1 MRDLHTAVWGTYS
14 ERIHTKKIIRILY
27 VYELPFFNTPQIY
40 VYVRVCMT
48 ALIYTSY
55 KIKYLQTYIYH
66 MKFVVYVSLVDIYVM
81 FCCNMF
87 IYFIP
92 LK

>member
-1 MRDLHTAVWGTYS
+1 M
-14 ERIHTKKIIRILY
+14 
-27 VYELPFFNTPQIY
+27 YELLFFYTPQIY
-40 VYVRVCMT
+40 VYVCVCMT

-66 MKFVVYVSLVDIYVM
+66 MNFVVYVSLVDIYVM